1 MVSTA
6 YPKGIA
12 HLATISEIYS
22 CFENHCYF
30 SSLFCC
36 LGLSKCDKAARLYCV
51 YFIHS
56 SAYIQI
62 YCCETQTSCQTTTAA
77 TAKKL
82 IRKFCKVKLFA
93 KCKREISK
101 QEMSSYLWRLS
112 SSFLPY
118 MSSLRDNE
126 RRRGGL
132 GLNNR
137 VKDVVCLLL
146 MTMINDDTSK
156 TDEDN
161 VKINYR
167 VNNNI
172 FCALRYLISHVFFH
186 LLSSVAHN
194 SSSSSAY
201 KSSSTI

>member
-1 MVSTA
+1 MWKYSA
-6 YPKGIA
+6 CKKDFLHNG
-12 HLATISEIYS
+12 LNCISQRHCTFSYNQLDILYS

-56 SAYIQI
+56 SAYMQI

-77 TAKKL
+77 TAEKL
-82 IRKFCKVKLFA
+82 IRKFCRVKLFA

-126 RRRGGL
+126 SRRGGF
-132 GLNNR
+132 GA
-137 VKDVVCLLL
+137 
-146 MTMINDDTSK
+146 
-156 TDEDN
+156 EQ
-161 VKINYR
+161 
-167 VNNNI
+167 
-172 FCALRYLISHVFFH
+172 
-186 LLSSVAHN
+186 
-194 SSSSSAY
+194 
-201 KSSSTI
+201 